1 MGDGLGSRS
10 ARARTAVLAVAL
22 IVLAGVALGGLV
34 GLLGGRL
41 VGSIEVSEPPP
52 PPAKAAASK
61 KASPTPTEGGQN
73 SPAPTP
79 GSPAA
84 TTPGSPSA
92 GLTLTAQA
100 DASAASPG
108 QRITIT
114 GFYAGAPAGTR
125 LQVQRRVGSGGW
137 QDFPATTRTD
147 ADGGFDVW
155 IRTNVKGPQ
164 ELRVLDTASGLAC
177 DPIPV
182 TIG

>member
-1 MGDGLGSRS
+1 MGDGLGSGG
-10 ARARTAVLAVAL
+10 ARARNAVLAVAL
-22 IVLAGVALGGLV
+22 IVLAGVVLGALV

-41 VGSIEVSEPPP
+41 VGSVKVSEPPP

-61 KASPTPTEGGQN
+61 TASPTPSEGGGETPVQ
-73 SPAPTP
+73 TP

-84 TTPGSPSA
+84 TPESPSA

-114 GFYAGAPAGTR
+114 GFYAGAPAGTL
-125 LQVQRRVGSGGW
+125 LQVQRRVGSGAW
-137 QDFPATTRTD
+137 QDFPASTRTD

-155 IRTNVKGPQ
+155 VRTNVKGAQ

>member
-1 MGDGLGSRS
+1 MGDGRGSRG
-10 ARARTAVLAVAL
+10 ARARTALAAVVL
-22 IVLAGVALGGLV
+22 IVLVGLALGALV
-34 GLLGGRL
+34 GLLGGQL
-41 VGSIEVSEPPP
+41 VDSIEVSEPPP
-52 PPAKAAASK
+52 PPAQAAASK
-61 KASPTPTEGGQN
+61 SASPTPTEGGEN
-73 SPAPTP
+73 TPAPTP
-79 GSPAA
+79 GGNTA
-84 TTPGSPSA
+84 TPGSPSA

-100 DASAASPG
+100 DATAASPG

-114 GFYAGAPAGTR
+114 GFYAGAPAGTL

-155 IRTNVKGPQ
+155 LRTTVKGPQ

-177 DPIPV
+177 DPITV